1 MKKRLP
7 LAELVP
13 GMALAADMCREDG
26 VLLLPAGTALSER
39 HLALF
44 PVWGMET
51 AVVADPGGSLGDDAA
66 DATQSVPA
74 PEPLTP
80 EQWQAAAA
88 AIRPRFVH
96 VDLEHPGMAAI
107 FALCPPRAARLLR
120 QRSGVCVGLPTPV
133 SPESLPQPAG
143 GPPPGPMALIESD
156 PKLSSLPDVFVRI
169 SEVLNDP
176 LSTSQEAAEAIGK
189 DTGLSAKLLRLV
201 NSAFYGFPVKVD
213 TLSRAVTIV
222 GSRQLTTLALGLSV
236 IAVFKDL
243 PEGLVDMRSF
253 WKHSIGCGVVAANL
267 PGPNGSGDMERLFVA
282 GLLHDVGRL
291 VLYRCLPKHLARI
304 LAMAR
309 TEGKLLREVERRELG
324 YDHAALGGMLLRRW
338 RFPENLEK
346 AVRHH
351 HGLAAM
357 PQAPMPA
364 AVHVADVTIG
374 ALGLGSS
381 GEVYVPPLRAEAWNV
396 LELTPER
403 MTTAVATS
411 EVQIEDIL
419 RAFLPEDA

>member
-1 MKKRLP
+1 
-7 LAELVP
+7 
-13 GMALAADMCREDG
+13 MALAADMCREDG

-44 PVWGMET
+44 PVWGVET
-51 AVVADPGGSLGDDAA
+51 AVVADPGGSPGDDAA

-120 QRSGVCVGLPTPV
+120 QRSGVCVGLPTTV
-133 SPESLPQPAG
+133 SPESLPLPAG

-243 PEGLVDMRSF
+243 PEGLVDIRVVLEAQQS
-253 WKHSIGCGVVAANL
+253 VAAWW
-267 PGPNGSGDMERLFVA
+267 PRTCPVRTAAVTWSGCSWPDCSMMWAGSCFTGA
-282 GLLHDVGRL
+282 
-291 VLYRCLPKHLARI
+291 CPSIWPASWPWP
-304 LAMAR
+304 A
-309 TEGKLLREVERRELG
+309 RRESFCARSNAG
-324 YDHAALGGMLLRRW
+324 NSVTITRPWAACCCGGGVSRK
-338 RFPENLEK
+338 NLEK

-381 GEVYVPPLRAEAWNV
+381 GEVYVPAAACRG
-396 LELTPER
+396 LERPGAHPGANDHGRCHLGSPDRGYPAGVFTR
-403 MTTAVATS
+403 GR
-411 EVQIEDIL
+411 L
-419 RAFLPEDA
+419 GAF